1 MSKELKITDEFTIR
15 EKFALRLMLLM
26 FRVVKPFEWQH
37 EIDKYIKE
45 LEQMIVGKQS

>member
-1 MSKELKITDEFTIR
+1 MNKLTIQDDFTLR
-15 EKFALRLMLLM
+15 EKFALRLMLLL

-45 LEQMIVGKQS
+45 LEDMIAGKS